1 MSNAKT
7 AGMSRKTMGKIALL
21 MAGILAFSA
30 VITLFTGVS
39 HKKEADLRVVTS
51 FYPVYVA
58 ALNLTDGVEGVAVE
72 SLTQPQTGCLHD
84 FQLSPE
90 NMIALTPPTS
100 SGSAS
105 ICPPGICC
113 SSTGRGR
120 NPFWIRLWPS
130 SRSCR

>member
-7 AGMSRKTMGKIALL
+7 AGMSRKTVGKIALL

-84 FQLSPE
+84 FQLSP
-90 NMIALTPPTS
+90 
-100 SGSAS
+100 
-105 ICPPGICC
+105 
-113 SSTGRGR
+113 
-120 NPFWIRLWPS
+120 
-130 SRSCR
+130 